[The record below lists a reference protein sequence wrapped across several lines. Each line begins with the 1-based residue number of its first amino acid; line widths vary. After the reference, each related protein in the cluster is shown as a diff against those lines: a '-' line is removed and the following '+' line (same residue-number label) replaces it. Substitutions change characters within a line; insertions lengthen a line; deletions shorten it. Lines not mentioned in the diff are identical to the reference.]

1 MAEQQRQQTGQDVSV
16 GRSQQGKPSS
26 QAMGQPSS
34 QEAGAQSTGMQ
45 RQQGGG
51 QLGRYGAAGGFV
63 SPFTMMRRMMEDMDR
78 MFDDLGFGGML
89 SPFRQPRSTAEQGG
103 GRGLSSF
110 GGTLWSPHIE
120 VGERGGQ
127 LVVKADLPGVTKD
140 DIRVQLHDDALIIEG
155 ERRQEQQEQ
164 REGVSYTER
173 SYGSFMRS
181 IPLPEGVQADDVD
194 ARFENGVLEVCLK
207 LPQQQRRGRSVEI
220 KGGGGSAAQMA
231 SGQGASA
238 GGGQT
243 AVSGGQTVA
252 DKGNRPS

>member
-1 MAEQQRQQTGQDVSV
+1 MAEQQRQQAGQDVPV
-16 GRSQQGKPSS
+16 ARSQQGKPSS
-26 QAMGQPSS
+26 QATGQTSS
-34 QEAGAQSTGMQ
+34 LGAGGPSTGLQ

-51 QLGRYGAAGGFV
+51 QLGRYGGAGGVF

-78 MFDDLGFGGML
+78 MFEDFGLGGTL
-89 SPFRQPRSTAEQGG
+89 SPFRQPRSLAEQGG

-110 GGTLWSPHIE
+110 GGGLWSPHIE
-120 VGERGGQ
+120 VGERDGQ

-164 REGVSYTER
+164 REGVSYSER

-181 IPLPEGVQADDVD
+181 IPLPQGVQADDVD

-207 LPQQQRRGRSVEI
+207 LPQQQQRGRAVQI
-220 KGGGGSAAQMA
+220 KSGGGSAAQVA
-231 SGQGASA
+231 GGQGATS
-238 GGGQT
+238 GGGTT
-243 AVSGGQTVA
+243 ASEKA
-252 DKGNRPS
+252 SRPS

>member
-34 QEAGAQSTGMQ
+34 QAAGGPSTGMQ
-45 RQQGGG
+45 RQQGGA
-51 QLGRYGAAGGFV
+51 QIGRYGGAGGLI

-78 MFDDLGFGGML
+78 MFDDLGFGGVL
-89 SPFRQPRSTAEQGG
+89 SPYRQARPTAEQGG
-103 GRGLSSF
+103 GRGLSSL
-110 GGTLWSPHIE
+110 GGGLWAPHIE

-140 DIRVQLHDDALIIEG
+140 DIRVQVQGDALIIEG

-173 SYGSFMRS
+173 SYGSFVRS
-181 IPLPEGVQADDVD
+181 IPLPEGVQVDDVS
-194 ARFENGVLEVCLK
+194 ATFENGVLEVCLK
-207 LPQQQRRGRSVEI
+207 LPQQQRGRSIEI
-220 KGGGGSAAQMA
+220 KSGGSAAQMA
-231 SGQGASA
+231 SGQGAS
-238 GGGQT
+238 GGQAT
-243 AVSGGQTVA
+243 S
-252 DKGNRPS
+252 DKAKQPS

>member
-1 MAEQQRQQTGQDVSV
+1 MAEQQRQQTGQDVPV
-16 GRSQQGKPSS
+16 ARSQQGKPSS
-26 QAMGQPSS
+26 QATGQTSS
-34 QEAGAQSTGMQ
+34 QEAGGQSTELQ

-51 QLGRYGAAGGFV
+51 QLGQYGAAGGIF
-63 SPFTMMRRMMEDMDR
+63 SPFTMMRRVMEDMDR
-78 MFDDLGFGGML
+78 MFEDFGIGGIL
-89 SPFRQPRSTAEQGG
+89 SPFRQSRAIEQGG

-110 GGTLWSPHIE
+110 GGGLWSPRIE

-140 DIRVQLHDDALIIEG
+140 DIRVALQDEALIIEG

-164 REGVSYTER
+164 REGVSYSER

-181 IPLPEGVQADDVD
+181 IPLPEGVQPDDVD

-207 LPQQQRRGRSVEI
+207 LPQQQQRGRTVEI
-220 KGGGGSAAQMA
+220 KAGGGSTAQMA
-231 SGQGASA
+231 GGQGTSA

-243 AVSGGQTVA
+243 APEKA
-252 DKGNRPS
+252 NRPS